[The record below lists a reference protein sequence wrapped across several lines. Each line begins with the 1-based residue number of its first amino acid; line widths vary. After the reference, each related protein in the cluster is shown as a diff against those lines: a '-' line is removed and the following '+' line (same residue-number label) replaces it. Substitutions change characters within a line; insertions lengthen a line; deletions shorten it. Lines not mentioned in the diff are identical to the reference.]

1 MGKKRLIIF
10 SLIIIALIGGIFIAS
25 RQKEIKNVSQ
35 NNLLKTDKKI
45 SIDKFTNAILQN
57 DESTVNQ
64 VIKNNSVNINNKD
77 SNGKYPL
84 EMILTFEN
92 CEMAEELLEA
102 GADPYVNTS
111 DGTTVYDKVM
121 KSDNK
126 YMKTI
131 FEKYKK

>member
-1 MGKKRLIIF
+1 MGKKRLVIF
-10 SLIIIALIGGIFIAS
+10 SLILIVLIGGIFIAS

-35 NNLLKTDKKI
+35 NNLLKADKKI
-45 SIDKFTNAILQN
+45 SIDKFTDAILQN
-57 DESTVNQ
+57 DVSTVNQ
-64 VIKNNSVNINNKD
+64 VIKNNAVNINNKD
-77 SNGKYPL
+77 SNGKYPI

-92 CEMAEELLEA
+92 CEMAEKLLEA
-102 GADPYVNTS
+102 GADPYVTTS

-126 YMKTI
+126 FMKTI

>member
-1 MGKKRLIIF
+1 MGKKRLVIF
-10 SLIIIALIGGIFIAS
+10 SLILIALIGGIFIAS

-35 NNLLKTDKKI
+35 NNLLKADKKI
-45 SIDKFTNAILQN
+45 SIDKFTDAILQN
-57 DESTVNQ
+57 DVSTVNQ
-64 VIKNNSVNINNKD
+64 VIKNNAVNINNKD
-77 SNGKYPL
+77 SNGKYPI

-92 CEMAEELLEA
+92 CEMAEKLLEA
-102 GADPYVNTS
+102 GADPYVTTS

-126 YMKTI
+126 FMKTI

>member
-10 SLIIIALIGGIFIAS
+10 SLILIALIGGIFIAS

-35 NNLLKTDKKI
+35 NNLLEADKKI
-45 SIDKFTNAILQN
+45 SIDKFTDAILQN
-57 DESTVNQ
+57 DVSTVNQ
-64 VIKNNSVNINNKD
+64 VIKNNAVNINNKD
-77 SNGKYPL
+77 SNGKYPI

-92 CEMAEELLEA
+92 CEMAEKLLEA
-102 GADPYVNTS
+102 GADPYVTTS

-126 YMKTI
+126 FMKTI